1 MALTVNTNIASLIA
15 QKNLN
20 NTNNTLT
27 KSVERLSTGL
37 RINRAADD
45 AAGLALSTTLK
56 AQIRS
61 INQASR
67 NANDAVS
74 LLQIAESGLGEMSN
88 ITLRMRELA
97 EQAANEVLGD
107 TERGYLNDEYLAL
120 KSEINRISD
129 VTEFAGKKLLDGTIS
144 GSGVNF
150 QIGFQNTAND
160 RLNVAMGDTDAAA
173 LGLNTTGADSISTAA
188 LAQSVLSVIDASAI
202 AVLSDRRGE
211 HRCRAE
217 PPGVHDLQPR
227 GSLREL
233 LGSELPDRGCGF
245 RRGDRYLRKEPDP
258 GPGRYR
264 RARPG
269 EHPAPGRVDPAVL
282 RECATNRPGTP

>member
-37 RINRAADD
+37 RINRASDD

-74 LLQIAESGLGEMSN
+74 LLQTAESGLGEMSN

-97 EQAANEVLGD
+97 AQAANEVLGD

-173 LGLNTTGADSISTAA
+173 LGLNTSGADSISTAA

-202 AVLSDRRGE
+202 AVLSDRRGTIGAVQNRLE
-211 HRCRAE
+211 YTISNLAAASENFSAANSRIEDADFAAE
-217 PPGVHDLQPR
+217 TAIYVKNQILMQAGT
-227 GSLREL
+227 
-233 LGSELPDRGCGF
+233 
-245 RRGDRYLRKEPDP
+245 
-258 GPGRYR
+258 
-264 RARPG
+264 
-269 EHPAPGRVDPAVL
+269 AVL
-282 RECATNRPGTP
+282 AQANILPQAALTLLS

>member
-27 KSVERLSTGL
+27 KSIERLSTGL

-61 INQASR
+61 INQAAR

-74 LLQIAESGLGEMSN
+74 LLQTAESALGEMGN

-144 GSGVNF
+144 GTGVNF
-150 QIGFQNTAND
+150 QVGFQNTAND
-160 RLNVAMGDTDAAA
+160 RLNVAMADTDAEA
-173 LGLNTTGADSISTAA
+173 LGLNTAGAADIATAES
-188 LAQSVLSVIDASAI
+188 AQSALSVIDVSAI
-202 AVLSDRRGE
+202 AVLSDRRGDIGAVQNRLE
-211 HRCRAE
+211 YTISNLAAAAE
-217 PPGVHDLQPR
+217 NFSAANSRIEDADFAAETAIYVKNQILVQAGT
-227 GSLREL
+227 
-233 LGSELPDRGCGF
+233 
-245 RRGDRYLRKEPDP
+245 
-258 GPGRYR
+258 
-264 RARPG
+264 
-269 EHPAPGRVDPAVL
+269 AVL
-282 RECATNRPGTP
+282 AQANILPQAALTLLS

>member
-27 KSVERLSTGL
+27 KSIERLSTGL

-61 INQASR
+61 INQAAR

-74 LLQIAESGLGEMSN
+74 LLQTAESGLGEMSN

-144 GSGVNF
+144 GTGVNF

-160 RLNVAMGDTDAAA
+160 RLNVAMADTDAQA
-173 LGLNTTGADSISTAA
+173 LGLNTVGADSISTAA

-202 AVLSDRRGE
+202 AVLSN
-211 HRCRAE
+211 
-217 PPGVHDLQPR
+217 
-227 GSLREL
+227 
-233 LGSELPDRGCGF
+233 
-245 RRGDRYLRKEPDP
+245 RRGDIGAVQNRLEYSISNLAAASENFSAANSRIEDADFAAETAIYVKNQILVQA
-258 GPGRYR
+258 GT
-264 RARPG
+264 
-269 EHPAPGRVDPAVL
+269 AVL
-282 RECATNRPGTP
+282 AQANILPQAALTLLS

>member
-20 NTNNTLT
+20 NTNNLLT

-74 LLQIAESGLGEMSN
+74 LLQTAESGLGEMSN

-120 KSEINRISD
+120 KSEIDRISD

-150 QIGFQNTAND
+150 QIGFQNSAND
-160 RLNVAMGDTDAAA
+160 RLNVAMDNTDCET
-173 LGLNTTGADSISTAA
+173 LGLNTAGAADIATADA
-188 LAQSVLSVIDASAI
+188 AQSALSVIDASAI
-202 AVLSDRRGE
+202 AVISDRRGDIGAVQNRLE
-211 HRCRAE
+211 YTLSNLAAAAE
-217 PPGVHDLQPR
+217 NFSAANSRIEDADFAAETAIYVKNQILVQAGT
-227 GSLREL
+227 
-233 LGSELPDRGCGF
+233 
-245 RRGDRYLRKEPDP
+245 
-258 GPGRYR
+258 
-264 RARPG
+264 
-269 EHPAPGRVDPAVL
+269 AVL
-282 RECATNRPGTP
+282 AQANILPQAALTLLS

>member
-27 KSVERLSTGL
+27 KSIERLSTGL

-61 INQASR
+61 INQAAR

-74 LLQIAESGLGEMSN
+74 LLQTAESGLGEMSN

-144 GSGVNF
+144 GTGVNF

-160 RLNVAMGDTDAAA
+160 RLNVAMADTDAEA

-202 AVLSDRRGE
+202 AVLSN
-211 HRCRAE
+211 
-217 PPGVHDLQPR
+217 
-227 GSLREL
+227 
-233 LGSELPDRGCGF
+233 
-245 RRGDRYLRKEPDP
+245 RRGDIGAVQNRLEYSISNLAAASENFSAANSRIEDADFAAETAIYVKNQILVQA
-258 GPGRYR
+258 GT
-264 RARPG
+264 
-269 EHPAPGRVDPAVL
+269 AVL
-282 RECATNRPGTP
+282 AQANILPQAALTLLS

>member
-1 MALTVNTNIASLIA
+1 MALTVNTNMASLIA

-20 NTNNTLT
+20 RTNSTLT
-27 KSVERLSTGL
+27 RSIERLSTGL

-61 INQASR
+61 INQAAR

-74 LLQIAESGLGEMSN
+74 LLQTAESGLAEMSN

-150 QIGFQNTAND
+150 QVGFQNSAND
-160 RLNVAMGDTDAAA
+160 RLNVAMADTDAAA

-202 AVLSDRRGE
+202 AVLSDRRGSIGAVQNRLE
-211 HRCRAE
+211 YTIANLLAAAE
-217 PPGVHDLQPR
+217 NFTAANSRIEDADFAWETAVYVKNQILVQAGT
-227 GSLREL
+227 
-233 LGSELPDRGCGF
+233 
-245 RRGDRYLRKEPDP
+245 
-258 GPGRYR
+258 
-264 RARPG
+264 
-269 EHPAPGRVDPAVL
+269 AVL
-282 RECATNRPGTP
+282 AQANVLPQAALTLLS

>member
-27 KSVERLSTGL
+27 KSIERLSTGL

-74 LLQIAESGLGEMSN
+74 LLQVAESGLGEMSN

-129 VTEFAGKKLLDGTIS
+129 VTEFAGKKLLDGAIS

-160 RLNVAMGDTDAAA
+160 RLNVAMADTDAAA

-188 LAQSVLSVIDASAI
+188 LAQSALSVIDASAI
-202 AVLSDRRGE
+202 AVLSDRRGDIGAVQNRLE
-211 HRCRAE
+211 YAISNLAAASENFSAANSRIEDADFAAE
-217 PPGVHDLQPR
+217 TAIYVKNQILVQAGT
-227 GSLREL
+227 
-233 LGSELPDRGCGF
+233 
-245 RRGDRYLRKEPDP
+245 
-258 GPGRYR
+258 
-264 RARPG
+264 
-269 EHPAPGRVDPAVL
+269 AVL
-282 RECATNRPGTP
+282 AQANILPQAALTLLS

>member
-1 MALTVNTNIASLIA
+1 MALVVNTNIASLIA
-15 QKNLN
+15 QRNLN
-20 NTNNTLT
+20 HTNNTLT

-74 LLQIAESGLGEMSN
+74 LLQTAESGLGEMSN

-144 GSGVNF
+144 AGAGGVNF

-160 RLNVAMGDTDAAA
+160 RLSVSIADTDAEA
-173 LGLNTTGADSISTAA
+173 LGLNTTGADSISTAE
-188 LAQSVLSVIDASAI
+188 LAQSALSVIDASAI
-202 AVLSDRRGE
+202 TELS
-211 HRCRAE
+211 
-217 PPGVHDLQPR
+217 
-227 GSLREL
+227 S
-233 LGSELPDRGCGF
+233 
-245 RRGDRYLRKEPDP
+245 RRGDIGAVQNRLEYTISNLASAAENFSAANSRIEDADFAAETAIYTKNQILVQA
-258 GPGRYR
+258 GT
-264 RARPG
+264 
-269 EHPAPGRVDPAVL
+269 AVL
-282 RECATNRPGTP
+282 AQANVLPQAALTLLR

>member
-74 LLQIAESGLGEMSN
+74 LLQTAESGLGEMSN

-144 GSGVNF
+144 GTGVNF
-150 QIGFQNTAND
+150 QVGFQNTAND
-160 RLNVAMGDTDAAA
+160 RLNVAMADTDAEA
-173 LGLNTTGADSISTAA
+173 LGLNTAGAADIATAES
-188 LAQSVLSVIDASAI
+188 AQSALSVIDVSAI
-202 AVLSDRRGE
+202 AVLSDRRGDIGAVQNRLE
-211 HRCRAE
+211 YTISNLAAAAE
-217 PPGVHDLQPR
+217 NFSAANSRIEDADFAAETAIYVKNQILVQAGT
-227 GSLREL
+227 
-233 LGSELPDRGCGF
+233 
-245 RRGDRYLRKEPDP
+245 
-258 GPGRYR
+258 
-264 RARPG
+264 
-269 EHPAPGRVDPAVL
+269 AVL
-282 RECATNRPGTP
+282 AQANILPQAALTLLS

>member
-27 KSVERLSTGL
+27 KSIERLSTGL

-74 LLQIAESGLGEMSN
+74 MLQVAESGLGEMSN

-150 QIGFQNTAND
+150 QVGFQNTAND
-160 RLNVAMGDTDAAA
+160 RLNVSISDTDSAS
-173 LGLNTTGADSISTAA
+173 LGLNTSGANSISTAA
-188 LAQSVLSVIDASAI
+188 LAQSALSVIDASAI
-202 AVLSDRRGE
+202 AVLSDRRGDIGALQNRLE
-211 HRCRAE
+211 YTLSNLQAASENFSAANSRIEDADFAAE
-217 PPGVHDLQPR
+217 TALYVKNQILVQAGT
-227 GSLREL
+227 
-233 LGSELPDRGCGF
+233 
-245 RRGDRYLRKEPDP
+245 
-258 GPGRYR
+258 
-264 RARPG
+264 
-269 EHPAPGRVDPAVL
+269 AVL
-282 RECATNRPGTP
+282 AQANILPQAALTLLS

>member
-61 INQASR
+61 IYQASR

-74 LLQIAESGLGEMSN
+74 LLQTAESGLGEMSN

-144 GSGVNF
+144 ASGVNF
-150 QIGFQNTAND
+150 QIGFQNSAND
-160 RLNVAMGDTDAAA
+160 RLNVAMDDTDAEA
-173 LGLNTTGADSISTAA
+173 LGLNTTGAADISTADS
-188 LAQSVLSVIDASAI
+188 AQSALSVIDASAI
-202 AVLSDRRGE
+202 AVLSDRRGDIGAVQNRLE
-211 HRCRAE
+211 YTISNLAAAAE
-217 PPGVHDLQPR
+217 NFSAANSRIEDADFAAETAIYVKNQILVQAGT
-227 GSLREL
+227 
-233 LGSELPDRGCGF
+233 
-245 RRGDRYLRKEPDP
+245 
-258 GPGRYR
+258 
-264 RARPG
+264 
-269 EHPAPGRVDPAVL
+269 AVL
-282 RECATNRPGTP
+282 AQANILPQAALTLLS

>member
-20 NTNNTLT
+20 NTTNTLT
-27 KSVERLSTGL
+27 KSIERLSTGL

-61 INQASR
+61 INQAIR

-74 LLQIAESGLGEMSN
+74 LLQTAESSLGEMGN

-160 RLNVAMGDTDAAA
+160 RLNVAMADTDAEA
-173 LGLNTTGADSISTAA
+173 LGLNTAGAADISTAES
-188 LAQSVLSVIDASAI
+188 AQSVLSVIDASAI
-202 AVLSDRRGE
+202 TVLSN
-211 HRCRAE
+211 
-217 PPGVHDLQPR
+217 
-227 GSLREL
+227 
-233 LGSELPDRGCGF
+233 
-245 RRGDRYLRKEPDP
+245 RRGDIGAVQNRLEYTISNLQAASENFTAANSRIEDADFAWETSVYVKNQILIQA
-258 GPGRYR
+258 GT
-264 RARPG
+264 
-269 EHPAPGRVDPAVL
+269 AVL
-282 RECATNRPGTP
+282 AQANILPQAALTLLS

>member
-27 KSVERLSTGL
+27 KSIERLSTGL

-61 INQASR
+61 INQAMR

-74 LLQIAESGLGEMSN
+74 LLQVAESSLGEMGN

-144 GSGVNF
+144 GGVNF
-150 QIGFQNTAND
+150 QIGFQNTDND
-160 RLNVAMGDTDAAA
+160 RLSVTMADTDAEA
-173 LGLNTTGADSISTAA
+173 LGLNTSGAADISTADS
-188 LAQSVLSVIDASAI
+188 AQSVLSVIDASAI
-202 AVLSDRRGE
+202 TVISDRRGDIGAVQNRLE
-211 HRCRAE
+211 YTISN
-217 PPGVHDLQPR
+217 LQAA
-227 GSLREL
+227 
-233 LGSELPDRGCGF
+233 SENFSAANSRIEDADFAWETSVYVKNQILVQAGT
-245 RRGDRYLRKEPDP
+245 
-258 GPGRYR
+258 
-264 RARPG
+264 
-269 EHPAPGRVDPAVL
+269 AVL
-282 RECATNRPGTP
+282 AQANVLPQAALTLLS

>member
-61 INQASR
+61 IHQASR

-74 LLQIAESGLGEMSN
+74 LLQTAESGLGEMSN

-120 KSEINRISD
+120 KSEIDRISE

-150 QIGFQNTAND
+150 QVGFQNTAND
-160 RLNVAMGDTDAAA
+160 RLNVAMGDTDSEA
-173 LGLNTTGADSISTAA
+173 LGLNTAGAADIATADA
-188 LAQSVLSVIDASAI
+188 AQSALSVIDASAI
-202 AVLSDRRGE
+202 AVLSDRRGDIGAVQNRLE
-211 HRCRAE
+211 YTISNLASAAE
-217 PPGVHDLQPR
+217 NFSAANSRIEDADFAAETAIYVKNQILVQAGT
-227 GSLREL
+227 
-233 LGSELPDRGCGF
+233 
-245 RRGDRYLRKEPDP
+245 
-258 GPGRYR
+258 
-264 RARPG
+264 
-269 EHPAPGRVDPAVL
+269 AVL
-282 RECATNRPGTP
+282 AQANLLPQAALTLLS

>member
-20 NTNNTLT
+20 NTNNLLT

-74 LLQIAESGLGEMSN
+74 LLQTAESGLGEMSN

-144 GSGVNF
+144 GTGVNF
-150 QIGFQNTAND
+150 QVGFQNTAND
-160 RLNVAMGDTDAAA
+160 RMSVTMADTDAEA
-173 LGLNTTGADSISTAA
+173 LGLNTAGAADISTADS
-188 LAQSVLSVIDASAI
+188 AQSALSIIDASAI
-202 AVLSDRRGE
+202 AVLSDRRGDIGAVQNRLE
-211 HRCRAE
+211 YTISNLASAAE
-217 PPGVHDLQPR
+217 NFSAANSRIEDADFAAETAIYVKNQILVQAGT
-227 GSLREL
+227 
-233 LGSELPDRGCGF
+233 
-245 RRGDRYLRKEPDP
+245 
-258 GPGRYR
+258 
-264 RARPG
+264 
-269 EHPAPGRVDPAVL
+269 AVL
-282 RECATNRPGTP
+282 AQANILPQAALTLLS

>member
-15 QKNLN
+15 QRNLN

-27 KSVERLSTGL
+27 KSIERLSTGL

-61 INQASR
+61 INQAAR

-74 LLQIAESGLGEMSN
+74 LLQTAESGLGQMSN

-120 KSEINRISD
+120 KSEINRLSD

-144 GSGVNF
+144 ASGVNF
-150 QIGFQNTAND
+150 QVGFQNTAND
-160 RLNVAMGDTDAAA
+160 RLNVAMADTDAAA

-202 AVLSDRRGE
+202 AVLSDRRGSIGAIQNRLE
-211 HRCRAE
+211 YTIAN
-217 PPGVHDLQPR
+217 LQAA
-227 GSLREL
+227 
-233 LGSELPDRGCGF
+233 SENFSSANSRIEDADFAWETALYVKNQILVQAGT
-245 RRGDRYLRKEPDP
+245 
-258 GPGRYR
+258 
-264 RARPG
+264 
-269 EHPAPGRVDPAVL
+269 AVL
-282 RECATNRPGTP
+282 AQANVLPQAALTLLS

>member
-20 NTNNTLT
+20 TTTNSLT
-27 KSVERLSTGL
+27 KSIERLSTGL

-61 INQASR
+61 ISQASR

-74 LLQIAESGLGEMSN
+74 LLQTAESGLGVMSN

-160 RLNVAMGDTDAAA
+160 RLNVAMADTDAEA

-202 AVLSDRRGE
+202 TVLSDRRGDIGAVQNRLE
-211 HRCRAE
+211 YAIANLAAAYENFTAANSRIEDADFAVE
-217 PPGVHDLQPR
+217 TAIFVKNQILMQAGT
-227 GSLREL
+227 
-233 LGSELPDRGCGF
+233 
-245 RRGDRYLRKEPDP
+245 
-258 GPGRYR
+258 
-264 RARPG
+264 
-269 EHPAPGRVDPAVL
+269 AVL
-282 RECATNRPGTP
+282 AQANLLPQAALTLLS

>member
-61 INQASR
+61 INQAGR

-74 LLQIAESGLGEMSN
+74 LLQTAESGMGEMSN

-144 GSGVNF
+144 AGVNF
-150 QIGFQNTAND
+150 QIGFQNTSND
-160 RLNVAMGDTDAAA
+160 RLSVSISDTDAAA
-173 LGLNTTGADSISTAA
+173 LGLNTSGADSISTAA
-188 LAQSVLSVIDASAI
+188 LAQSALSVIDASAI
-202 AVLSDRRGE
+202 TVLS
-211 HRCRAE
+211 
-217 PPGVHDLQPR
+217 
-227 GSLREL
+227 S
-233 LGSELPDRGCGF
+233 
-245 RRGDRYLRKEPDP
+245 RRGDIGAVQEAIAV
-258 GPGRYR
+258 GREAMTDY
-264 RARPG
+264 
-269 EHPAPGRVDPAVL
+269 EHL
-282 RECATNRPGTP
+282 LCATVIAQPSPGLLNAFAAAAES

>member
-1 MALTVNTNIASLIA
+1 MALTVNTNMASLIA

-20 NTNNTLT
+20 KTNNTLA
-27 KSVERLSTGL
+27 KSIERLSTGL

-61 INQASR
+61 IYQAAR

-74 LLQIAESGLGEMSN
+74 LLQTAESGLAEMSN

-120 KSEINRISD
+120 KSEIDRISD

-144 GSGVNF
+144 GTGVNF
-150 QIGFQNTAND
+150 QVGFKNTAND
-160 RLNVAMGDTDAAA
+160 RLNVAMANTDAEA

-188 LAQSVLSVIDASAI
+188 LAQSVLSIVDASAI
-202 AVLSDRRGE
+202 TVLSDRRGDIGAVQNRLE
-211 HRCRAE
+211 YTIANLQAAAE
-217 PPGVHDLQPR
+217 NFSAANSRIEDADFAWETSVYVKNQILVQAGT
-227 GSLREL
+227 
-233 LGSELPDRGCGF
+233 
-245 RRGDRYLRKEPDP
+245 
-258 GPGRYR
+258 
-264 RARPG
+264 
-269 EHPAPGRVDPAVL
+269 AVL
-282 RECATNRPGTP
+282 AQANILPQAALTLLS

>member
-61 INQASR
+61 IHQASR

-74 LLQIAESGLGEMSN
+74 LLQTAESGLGEMSN

-144 GSGVNF
+144 GGVNF
-150 QIGFQNTAND
+150 QVGFQNTAND
-160 RLNVAMGDTDAAA
+160 RLSVTMGDTDAEA
-173 LGLNTTGADSISTAA
+173 LGLNTEGAADIATADA
-188 LAQSVLSVIDASAI
+188 AQSALSVIDASAI
-202 AVLSDRRGE
+202 TVLSDRRGDIGAVQNRLE
-211 HRCRAE
+211 YTISNLAAAAE
-217 PPGVHDLQPR
+217 NFSAANSRIEDADFAAETAIYVKNQILVQAGT
-227 GSLREL
+227 
-233 LGSELPDRGCGF
+233 
-245 RRGDRYLRKEPDP
+245 
-258 GPGRYR
+258 
-264 RARPG
+264 
-269 EHPAPGRVDPAVL
+269 AVL
-282 RECATNRPGTP
+282 AQANILPQAALTLLS